1 MKKIKL
7 NKEFIKKNK
16 FKIILF
22 SIILILI
29 LIAVFFVSKK
39 AVTRIAENKKAE
51 EFNKFYFEKKDFK
64 LSEEDFSYIFEGVVV
79 IQEING
85 IESITYTKNG
95 QDVTV
100 SGNGKNKIA
109 IDYDAK
115 ENTDYTFKIKPINE
129 DEKQEVLH
137 VERKV
142 AGENTYKLVNG
153 IYVNTPFLEN
163 FNSKYTRYLNVD
175 ENGNLTPANWITDSE
190 PRNWY
195 SYKDRNWANIYVEH
209 EGVEVYYVWI
219 PRYVYKLDQ
228 DTQRSDIK
236 FVDVYNNYTNAET
249 GETLTSSELIA
260 QGYQLPEAFNFGDS
274 NVATAISGYW
284 MSKYQLSELEKFNI
298 DFNMSATKGSIQVS
312 NFTNNVSNKAKK
324 YTYAINGQIK
334 HESEKAEDYLFE
346 GLEEG
351 KTYVVNITALDEN
364 NQIVGSMTKEMEP
377 TEVNPPDLTGFDPD
391 TTFYVYWDENGI
403 EHSEIPISKSAP
415 SEWYNYTYSNWA
427 NIVTRNDGLES
438 YYVWIP
444 RYQYALNQTSQR
456 SNVKF
461 ILGTS
466 NDTTTGYAIPEAFWF
481 DKNDNGEEDEGE
493 QLTGYWMSKY
503 QLSKEETEA
512 RVSAELSA
520 DANCIRV
527 RDIQGTETKT
537 KDTDGKTEIDRNVKI
552 EYYLNGDLQYTGT
565 SLTEHYIYKN
575 LETDKLYIIN
585 IMLRDS
591 STNEYIGSITKKVR
605 TKTVNEPDLSSFKS
619 NEELKNRTYYCIYE
633 NNEISKYIPISEKA
647 PNNWYNYSEANWAN
661 IVVTDGTINGNKIEN
676 ATTTSYFT
684 WIPRYEYK
692 ILSSQNDWSNRST
705 KNARTDVIFIN
716 GTSTQTD
723 EGYAIPEAFWFDKND
738 NETQEDDE
746 QLTGYWMSKY
756 QLSDS

>member
-29 LIAVFFVSKK
+29 LIAVFMVSKK

-64 LSEEDFSYIFEGVVV
+64 LSEEDYTYTYEGVVV
-79 IQEING
+79 VQEING

-100 SGNGKNKIA
+100 NGNGKNKIA
-109 IDYDAK
+109 IDYEAK
-115 ENTDYTFKIKPINE
+115 ENTDYTFKIKPIDE
-129 DEKQEVLH
+129 EEKQEILH
-137 VERKV
+137 IERKV

-153 IYVNTPFLEN
+153 VYVNTPFLEN

-190 PRNWY
+190 PSNWY

-503 QLSKEETEA
+503 QLSKEEAEA

-537 KDTDGKTEIDRNVKI
+537 KAEDGTEIDRNVKI
-552 EYYLNGDLQYTGT
+552 EYYLNSDLQYTGT
-565 SLTEHYIYKN
+565 SLTEHYIYQN

-585 IMLRDS
+585 IMLRDA
-591 STNEYIGSITKKVR
+591 STNEYIGSITKK
-605 TKTVNEPDLSSFKS
+605 
-619 NEELKNRTYYCIYE
+619 
-633 NNEISKYIPISEKA
+633 
-647 PNNWYNYSEANWAN
+647 
-661 IVVTDGTINGNKIEN
+661 
-676 ATTTSYFT
+676 
-684 WIPRYEYK
+684 
-692 ILSSQNDWSNRST
+692 
-705 KNARTDVIFIN
+705 
-716 GTSTQTD
+716 
-723 EGYAIPEAFWFDKND
+723 
-738 NETQEDDE
+738 
-746 QLTGYWMSKY
+746 
-756 QLSDS
+756 